1 MRSLWT
7 PQTRCWHQTLF
18 SGCVRQGP
26 PIRPTRHASEAWHGK
41 RCQEP
46 LVRNTLRAFQANEP
60 RPLFPEWRLSGFL
73 GPSPN
78 AFRWGVLYAGS
89 SCWYV
94 PPIRGT
100 VKVGWS
106 VNVGSRS
113 PGAGGAS
120 GCPACWCWAERMGMT
135 QRGQPVAQG
144 RTTTDLVFTR
154 FSCWETRLGRGRKQW
169 LPCAGP
175 AAAGQS
181 PAW

>member
-7 PQTRCWHQTLF
+7 PQTRCWHQTVFRGVCVKVHQFDRHAMPPKHGTGKGARNLLCEAPSGLF
-18 SGCVRQGP
+18 KQMSPVPFSRNGDYPDSSGL
-26 PIRPTRHASEAWHGK
+26 RPT
-41 RCQEP
+41 
-46 LVRNTLRAFQANEP
+46 
-60 RPLFPEWRLSGFL
+60 LFVG
-73 GPSPN
+73 
-78 AFRWGVLYAGS
+78 GVLYAGS

-154 FSCWETRLGRGRKQW
+154 FSCWETRLGRGRRQW
-169 LPCAGP
+169 LRCAGP